1 MLVPMREEERHQLV
15 RDLRH
20 GKDETQFLA
29 ANRKIHKASTR
40 DDLPWLMSLLHDP
53 AFTVR
58 EAAAWPIS
66 ELAGVSALPEL
77 LRAYQR
83 GLDDG
88 HDNDGLST
96 AQIELVESDMAA
108 ARRALNDLAE
118 SGDPAMRDNAK
129 WLIEFCREP

>member
-96 AQIELVESDMAA
+96 ALIELVEADMAA
-108 ARRALNDLAE
+108 
-118 SGDPAMRDNAK
+118 RDG
-129 WLIEFCREP
+129 R